1 AIARLSVLQKMKPLL
16 EEGKPAR
23 LLTLHDP
30 EEIKAAKGLG
40 LLSAKK
46 VLFVANVDDDDL
58 EGNGPLALAVRE
70 RARAQGM
77 ECVCVCAR
85 LEAELN
91 DLSPEDRKEMLSSL
105 GMKEPALGA
114 LARAA
119 YRLLGLMSFYTA
131 GPKKIR
137 AWTIHIG
144 ETAPQAAGAVH
155 SDIQRGFIK
164 AELYSVDD
172 LAQHHTEVAVKHAGK
187 WRSEGKNYI
196 MRDGDVVHFLF
207 NV

>member
-1 AIARLSVLQKMKPLL
+1 
-16 EEGKPAR
+16 
-23 LLTLHDP
+23 
-30 EEIKAAKGLG
+30 
-40 LLSAKK
+40 
-46 VLFVANVDDDDL
+46 VLFVANVDDNDL
-58 EGNGPLALAVRE
+58 EGKGKLATVVRE
-70 RARAQGM
+70 RAAAQGM
-77 ECVCVCAR
+77 ECVCVCAK

-91 DLSPEDRKEMLSSL
+91 DLSPDDRKEMLSSM

-119 YRLLGLMSFYTA
+119 YKLLGLMSFYTA
-131 GPKKIR
+131 GPKEIR

-144 ETAPQAAGAVH
+144 ETAPQAAGSVH

-164 AELYSVDD
+164 AEIYSVDD
-172 LAQHHTEVAVKHAGK
+172 LAALHSEQAVKHAGK